1 MSFPYVLQRFVSA
14 KETKDAVL
22 PSKSK
27 TKCNESGKMSGEE
40 ARTFYESVLSSDCS
54 DVRTVG
60 TSRQYL
66 ESSKREYENVTHSCS
81 TATTDDVDSDDDY
94 KHDYEDDGHN
104 KKSCPRSQRKHIPT
118 SSYQRVVNQ
127 FLKNAQEGRLRQ
139 LQDLLSK
146 HSIDINACDQ
156 FSWTALMCASH
167 NGQFR
172 VVKYLLEKGAL
183 WRNHKDSQG
192 RTALD
197 LARLAKNF
205 DVVDLLVS
213 YKGDIK
219 SKRKKTSKKESCT
232 EKAKFWC
239 SICEQE
245 FTDDKKVHQGSTV
258 HLFNTQRKPQR
269 TFYYIP
275 EGNIG
280 YQMMLKSGWN
290 EDQGVLITHIF
301 RSWLTLIIF
310 KCIRG

>member
-1 MSFPYVLQRFVSA
+1 MSFPYLLQRFVSA
-14 KETKDAVL
+14 KETKDAL
-22 PSKSK
+22 FPSRSK
-27 TKCNESGKMSGEE
+27 TKCDESGKMSGEE

-54 DVRTVG
+54 DIQAVG
-60 TSRQYL
+60 TSRQHQK
-66 ESSKREYENVTHSCS
+66 SRKRECEKVTYSCS
-81 TATTDDVDSDDDY
+81 TDIIDDVDS
-94 KHDYEDDGHN
+94 EDDGHN
-104 KKSCPRSQRKHIPT
+104 IKTCRRSQRQHITT

-127 FLKNAQEGRLRQ
+127 FLQNAQEGRLRQ
-139 LQDLLSK
+139 LQDLLSR
-146 HSIDINACDQ
+146 HSIDINVCDQ

-167 NGQFR
+167 GGQFH
-172 VVKYLLEKGAL
+172 VVKYLLEKGAA
-183 WRNHKDSQG
+183 WRSHKDSQG

-213 YKGDIK
+213 YKGGK
-219 SKRKKTSKKESCT
+219 HKRTRTNESCT

-258 HLFNTQRKPQR
+258 HLFNTQRRPLR

-290 EDQGVLITHIF
+290 EDQGVSITHLF
-301 RSWLTLIIF
+301 CS
-310 KCIRG
+310 

>member
-14 KETKDAVL
+14 KESKEGVV
-22 PSKSK
+22 PSNSK
-27 TKCNESGKMSGEE
+27 TKCNETGKMSGEE
-40 ARTFYESVLSSDCS
+40 ARTFYESVLSSDCT
-54 DVRTVG
+54 DVPTVG
-60 TSRQYL
+60 TSRKYL
-66 ESSKREYENVTHSCS
+66 KSRKREYEKVTHSCS
-81 TATTDDVDSDDDY
+81 TDTTDDGDDDY
-94 KHDYEDDGHN
+94 KHDYVADGHN
-104 KKSCPRSQRKHIPT
+104 KKPSPRSQRKHIPT
-118 SSYQRVVNQ
+118 SSYPRVVNQ

-139 LQDLLSK
+139 LQDLLSR
-146 HSIDINACDQ
+146 HSIDINVCDQ

-205 DVVDLLVS
+205 DIVDLLVS
-213 YKGDIK
+213 YKGGIK

-245 FTDDKKVHQGSTV
+245 FSDDKKVHQGSTV

-290 EDQGVLITHIF
+290 EDQGMLITHHF
-301 RSWLTLIIF
+301 SSW
-310 KCIRG
+310 